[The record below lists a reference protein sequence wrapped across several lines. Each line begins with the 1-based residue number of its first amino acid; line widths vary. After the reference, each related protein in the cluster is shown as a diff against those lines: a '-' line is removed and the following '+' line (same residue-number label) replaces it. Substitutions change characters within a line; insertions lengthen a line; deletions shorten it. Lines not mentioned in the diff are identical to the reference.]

1 MDHPEDAGLQG
12 ADRGQ
17 KALFQRAESDR
28 DVRR

>member
-1 MDHPEDAGLQG
+1 MDHPEDAGLQA
-12 ADRGQ
+12 ADRGR